1 MMTVAVQSTPPQQT
15 PATED
20 VILWT
25 ENVTK
30 VYPGTVAL
38 KQVNYKVHRGKVN
51 VLVGENGAGKST
63 LMKILAGVQQ
73 ATEGRLLLEG
83 QRIAP
88 KNPREA
94 EAHGIG
100 IIYQELNLFQNLNV
114 AENIFMAHE
123 LTWSNVVVRHGD
135 QETRAAELLHRLEQ
149 PISPRTLVSNLRIGQ
164 QQIVEIAKALAL
176 DINIL
181 IMDEPTSALSNA
193 EVEVL
198 FRVINELKANG
209 VTIIYISHK
218 LEELMQIGDYITVLR
233 DGYLVAEAPMID
245 VSLPWIIERM
255 VGRETISAY
264 QPPQHQFGDEILRAE
279 HVYLQR
285 PAATGYLLEDVSLS
299 LRAGEILG
307 FYGLMGAGRTEL
319 FEVLL
324 GLHPHAS
331 GDIWLDGKKL
341 HSRTVEKRIKQ
352 GIMLIPEDRQREGL
366 VQTLSVADNM
376 LLASLR
382 RYLRTFFLS
391 HNRQMEHIN
400 RLIKELA
407 IKVANPNYPIASLS
421 GGNQQKVVVGKALLT
436 EPRVLLM
443 DEPTRGIDV
452 GAKQEIFDI
461 MRTLASQGLGVMFVS
476 TELKEIMA
484 AADRIVVMSKGRVIR
499 QFPRQEATQEA
510 LVEASA
516 VGHELVKGSIGSG

>member
-1 MMTVAVQSTPPQQT
+1 MSAAQQ
-15 PATED
+15 PSD
-20 VILWT
+20 DIILWT
-25 ENVTK
+25 EDVTK

-38 KQVNYKVHRGKVN
+38 KKVNYRVYRGKVN

-63 LMKILAGVQQ
+63 LMKILAGVEQT
-73 ATEGRLLLEG
+73 TEGRLLLEG
-83 QRIAP
+83 AEIAP

-123 LTWSNVVVRHGD
+123 LTWGNAVVRHGD
-135 QETRAAELLHRLEQ
+135 QERRAAELLRRLEQ
-149 PISPRTLVSNLRIGQ
+149 PIDPRTLVYDLRIGQ

-181 IMDEPTSALSNA
+181 IMDEPTSALSTA

-218 LEELMQIGDYITVLR
+218 LEELMQIGDHITVLR
-233 DGYLVAEAPMID
+233 DGHLVAEAPMAD
-245 VSLPWIIERM
+245 VDLPWIIERM
-255 VGRETISAY
+255 VGRETTSTY
-264 QPPQHQFGDEILRAE
+264 LPPSHEIEDEILRVE
-279 HVYLQR
+279 HVYLPR
-285 PAATGYLLEDVSLS
+285 PATTGYLLEDVSLS

-307 FYGLMGAGRTEL
+307 IYGLMGAGRTEL
-319 FEVLL
+319 FEVLM
-324 GLHPHAS
+324 GLHPHAK
-331 GDIWLDGKKL
+331 GAIWLDGEKVV
-341 HSRTVEKRIKQ
+341 SNTVDQRIKQ

-376 LLASLR
+376 LLASLG
-382 RYLRTFFLS
+382 RYVRAFFLS
-391 HNRQMEHIN
+391 RQQQIDHIN
-400 RLIKELA
+400 RLVRELS
-407 IKVANPNYPIASLS
+407 IKVANVDYPISSLS

-436 EPRVLLM
+436 EPKVLLM

-461 MRTLASQGLGVMFVS
+461 MRSLAAAGLGVIFVS

-484 AADRIVVMSKGRVIR
+484 AADRVIVMSKGRVIR
-499 QFPRQEATQEA
+499 GFRRDEITQEA

-516 VGHELVKGSIGSG
+516 VGHELAGKEV